1 MSPIPY
7 PRRIPLA
14 HTPTP
19 LMELKRLNIKG
30 GPRIYLKRDDL
41 TGSEVSGN
49 KIRKLEFLLAEAL
62 DRGCDLVITC
72 GGAQSNHARA
82 TAAAAA
88 RLGLSSRLV
97 LRTEDPQNPP
107 PLAGNILLD
116 RMVGAEIVWITPEQY
131 QDRAALLKGMAE
143 ELSSRGRKAYIVPE
157 GGSTGL
163 GAFGYMRAVEELAA
177 DLAGLPGGAG
187 EPLTIIAATGSGGTL
202 AGLALGVKLT
212 GLPARV
218 VGINVAADREYFVNE
233 VSRIGRQAQS
243 EYGLEAALE
252 PERDFEIL
260 DGYVGLGYALSRP
273 EELAAIRDLAR
284 SEGVILDPVYTGKA
298 YFGMISE
305 LKRNPGCFGSR
316 IVFFHTGG
324 LFGLFP
330 KAGQLAEL
338 L

>member
-1 MSPIPY
+1 MDPIPY
-7 PRRIPLA
+7 PRRVALA

-19 LMELKRLNIKG
+19 LMELKRLNIKE
-30 GPRIYLKRDDL
+30 GPTIYLKRDDL

-49 KIRKLEFLLAEAL
+49 KIRKLEFLLAQAL
-62 DRGCDLVITC
+62 DQGRDLVITC

-82 TAAAAA
+82 TAAAAT

-97 LRTEDPQNPP
+97 LRTEDPKNPP
-107 PLAGNILLD
+107 PLSGNILLD
-116 RMVGAEIVWITPEQY
+116 RMVGAEIIWITPEQY
-131 QDRAALLKGMAE
+131 QDRAALMEEMAR
-143 ELSSRGRKAYIVPE
+143 ELSNQGRKPYLVPE

-163 GAFGYMRAVEELAA
+163 GAFGYMRAVEELAV
-177 DLAGLPGGAG
+177 DLAGLPGGTE

-202 AGLALGVKLT
+202 AGLALGAKLT

-218 VGINVAADREYFVNE
+218 VGVNVAADRDYFVRE
-233 VSRIGRQAQS
+233 VSRIGRQAQA
-243 EYGLEAALE
+243 EYGLAAALD
-252 PERDFEIL
+252 PDRDFEIL
-260 DGYVGLGYALSRP
+260 DGYVGLGYAISRP

-284 SEGVILDPVYTGKA
+284 AEGVILDPVYTGKA
-298 YFGMISE
+298 YYGMISE
-305 LKRNPGCFGSR
+305 LNRDPDRFGSR

-330 KAGQLAEL
+330 KADQLAEL

>member
-1 MSPIPY
+1 MNRIPY
-7 PRRIPLA
+7 PNRIPLA

-19 LMELKRLNIKG
+19 LQELKRLG
-30 GPRIYLKRDDL
+30 ARLGPEILIKRDDL

-49 KIRKLEFLLAEAL
+49 KIRKLEFILAEAENT
-62 DRGCDLVITC
+62 GCDLVITC

-82 TAAAAA
+82 TAAAAT
-88 RLGLSSRLV
+88 RLGLASRLV
-97 LRTEDPQNPP
+97 LRTDDPDNPP
-107 PLAGNILLD
+107 PPAGNILLD

-131 QDRAALLKGMAE
+131 QDRTGLMDRMARELAAQGKKTYVM
-143 ELSSRGRKAYIVPE
+143 PE
-157 GGSTGL
+157 GGSTAL
-163 GAFGYMRAVEELAA
+163 GAFGYIRAVEELAQ
-177 DLAGLPGGAG
+177 DLAALPGGAR

-218 VGINVAADREYFVNE
+218 VGVNVAADREYFVNE
-233 VSRIGRQAQS
+233 VGRIG
-243 EYGLEAALE
+243 GEAVGAYLPGVSFD

-260 DGYVGLGYALSRP
+260 DGYVGLGYAISRD
-273 EELAAIRDLAR
+273 EELTAIRDLAR
-284 SEGVILDPVYTGKA
+284 LEGVILDPVYTGKA

-305 LKRNPGCFGSR
+305 LEKDPEVFGSR

-330 KAGQLAEL
+330 KAAQLAPL

>member
-1 MSPIPY
+1 MGKVPY
-7 PRRIPLA
+7 PDRIELA

-19 LMELKRLNIKG
+19 LQPLTRLGQRLGVELHI
-30 GPRIYLKRDDL
+30 KRDDL
-41 TGSEVSGN
+41 TGCGLSGN
-49 KIRKLEFLLAEAL
+49 KIRKLEFVLDEAL
-62 DRGCDLVITC
+62 AAGADCVLTC
-72 GGAQSNHARA
+72 GKVQSNHARA

-88 RLGLSSRLV
+88 RLGLASRLV

-107 PLAGNILLD
+107 PPSGNILLD

-131 QDRAALLKGMAE
+131 QNRGVLLEEMAGELRA
-143 ELSSRGRKAYIVPE
+143 RGRKPYLVPE

-163 GAFGYMRAVEELAA
+163 GAFGYMRAVEELAS
-177 DLAGLPGGAG
+177 DLAGLPGGAK

-202 AGLALGVKLT
+202 AGLALGAKLLD
-212 GLPARV
+212 LPARV
-218 VGINVAADREYFVNE
+218 VGINVAADRDYFVNE
-233 VSRIGRQAQS
+233 VARIGRRAAS
-243 EYGLEAALE
+243 DYGLGAALE
-252 PERDFEIL
+252 ADRDFEIL

-284 SEGVILDPVYTGKA
+284 LEGVILDPVYTGKA
-298 YFGMISE
+298 YYGMIKE
-305 LKRNPGCFGSR
+305 LERNPGCFGSR

-330 KAGQLAEL
+330 KADQLAEL